1 MKMSRLNNLLGNGT
15 KFEGKLKS
23 AGDIRVDGNFNGEIS
38 INGTLSI
45 GESGLV
51 EGDIHAPL
59 VVISGRFRGNIFAET
74 RVEILPP
81 ANVYGEIEAPTII
94 LQDGAIFEGNC
105 RMRDTDTNEE
115 NRALELVKSDEP
127 LIGPPTGSGDV
138 EQTGVLKPSR
148 DESACED

>member
-1 MKMSRLNNLLGNGT
+1 MGNGT

-23 AGDIRVDGNFNGEIS
+23 AGDIRIDGNFNGEIS
-38 INGTLSI
+38 IDGTLSI

-51 EGDIHAPL
+51 EADIYAPF
-59 VVISGRFRGNIFAET
+59 VVISGRFRGNIFAGK

-81 ANVYGEIEAPTII
+81 ANVCGEIEAPSVI
-94 LQDGAIFEGNC
+94 LEDGAIFEGDC

-127 LIGPPTGSGDV
+127 LSGPPTGSGDV
-138 EQTGVLKPSR
+138 EETGVLKPSR